1 MDENILGKNLRKYRI
16 KCEISQEEAGKYA
29 NTTGGAISRYENGT
43 NLPDIKTLIKL
54 ADLYSVSLD
63 VLSGRVKEEQYLM
76 LVPGYVAG
84 QMIGDAINRKR
95 APKRIKKATEQKEN
109 PSGNP
114 EGK

>member
-1 MDENILGKNLRKYRI
+1 MNENTLGENLRKYRI
-16 KCEISQEEAGKYA
+16 KKGISQEKAGEYV

-63 VLSGRVKEEQYLM
+63 VLSGRVKAEQYLM

-95 APKRIKKATEQKEN
+95 APKRSKKAEEQKEN
-109 PSGNP
+109 PTGNP